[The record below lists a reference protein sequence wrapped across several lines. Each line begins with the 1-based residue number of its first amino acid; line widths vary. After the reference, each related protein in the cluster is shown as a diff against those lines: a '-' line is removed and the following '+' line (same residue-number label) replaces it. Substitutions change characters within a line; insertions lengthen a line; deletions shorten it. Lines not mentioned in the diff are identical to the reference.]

1 MRKPVLFVLLF
12 SAVLL
17 ATYPALGGEPL
28 VIKTGDGKFIP
39 AAASEWAKAG
49 EGSFRFMLKA
59 GMKAPGVAAELKDQI
74 APITVEATDDLTLLF
89 KGKDLTED
97 ALLLK
102 LAGIKLGEE
111 KAKHDALAALSGLSG
126 EGGPS
131 LSDLDSAGS
140 IRASKKFEL
149 PGEKKERKV
158 DPTNVFGKVV
168 KIQKCEPMP
177 AITIKVVDVPKEGK
191 HQAAF
196 KKGKRI
202 VIRGYYKIH
211 DETKKIEPDDARTK
225 INLQSAKLKRGD
237 KVFGKPFQKE
247 GKVWILETIE
257 KI

>member
-1 MRKPVLFVLLF
+1 MRKPILSVLLF
-12 SAVLL
+12 VAVLL

-49 EGSFRFMLKA
+49 EGAFRFMLKT

-191 HQAAF
+191 HKASF

-247 GKVWILETIE
+247 GDVWILETIE